1 MIPAGHIFES
11 FGELCNIFLERYCES
26 ANEIYGIYEIYEIIE
41 HKISR
46 FHLPTA
52 FFAKDTT
59 GTRSG
64 GGRSSIPCKTDG
76 LILAIDV
83 LRSFQEVCLDL
94 AHGFEILGNP
104 GWVHQRRIGFTGL
117 ISFPYKIS
125 LAWHAVASSQAPGKA
140 AKAATDTVQAA
151 SNTVR
156 ASFLQQ
162 SHISCLVNILILM
175 VDMLLWLLSYFSYI
189 FFHLPSQPSEV
200 LTQKNRVRNHWLASL
215 DFLIESRQFPWG
227 TESGYT
233 SCEVTRQLGEP
244 QVSPS
249 RTWREVSTTFQG
261 GGVSNSQPADVVFQL
276 EVLFGLNFFAWKM

>member
-1 MIPAGHIFES
+1 MQNWWPNLSNWFREV
-11 FGELCNIFLERYCES
+11 
-26 ANEIYGIYEIYEIIE
+26 
-41 HKISR
+41 
-46 FHLPTA
+46 
-52 FFAKDTT
+52 
-59 GTRSG
+59 
-64 GGRSSIPCKTDG
+64 SI
-76 LILAIDV
+76 
-83 LRSFQEVCLDL
+83 VCLDL

-104 GWVHQRRIGFTGL
+104 GWVHRRRIGFTGL

-162 SHISCLVNILILM
+162 SHNIMLGKYLDFNGRHAFMTPLILFIHI
-175 VDMLLWLLSYFSYI
+175 FSS
-189 FFHLPSQPSEV
+189 SQPSEV

-244 QVSPS
+244 QVSPG

-261 GGVSNSQPADVVFQL
+261 GGVSNPQPADVVFQL
-276 EVLFGLNFFAWKM
+276 EVLFGLKFFRVKNVEKGLLKLENFVFYSPEN

>member
-64 GGRSSIPCKTDG
+64 GGHSSIPCKTDG

-104 GWVHQRRIGFTGL
+104 G
-117 ISFPYKIS
+117 
-125 LAWHAVASSQAPGKA
+125 
-140 AKAATDTVQAA
+140 
-151 SNTVR
+151 
-156 ASFLQQ
+156 
-162 SHISCLVNILILM
+162 
-175 VDMLLWLLSYFSYI
+175 
-189 FFHLPSQPSEV
+189 
-200 LTQKNRVRNHWLASL
+200 
-215 DFLIESRQFPWG
+215 
-227 TESGYT
+227 
-233 SCEVTRQLGEP
+233 
-244 QVSPS
+244 
-249 RTWREVSTTFQG
+249 
-261 GGVSNSQPADVVFQL
+261 
-276 EVLFGLNFFAWKM
+276 